1 MIVCHCHA
9 VSHRRVLEVV
19 REGACTAAEVGRAC
33 GAGTRCGG
41 CLETVCELIAEAR
54 ADKKADAMP
63 QAMPAFA

>member
-1 MIVCHCHA
+1 MIVCHCQA

-19 REGACTAAEVGRAC
+19 RDGARTAAEVGRAC

-41 CLETVCELIAEAR
+41 CVETVCELIAEAR
-54 ADKKADAMP
+54 AEQNADAMA